1 MVVFGHKNKNNQKKK
16 KHAGSRLNDL
26 SKQIFSIYSELG
38 SCGRQKIGT
47 GFWRLFGEVLDNQST
62 KKQTIRL
69 GEKTTSKYPRTCLK
83 GRNAWW
89 MGERDTL
96 KEV

>member
-1 MVVFGHKNKNNQKKK
+1 MVTKTKTTKKKK

-38 SCGRQKIGT
+38 SFGRQKIGT

-69 GEKTTSKYPRTCLK
+69 GEKNNLEIPADLS
-83 GRNAWW
+83 
-89 MGERDTL
+89 
-96 KEV
+96 